1 MRTPACLADLGGRIA
16 DFIEGSFP
24 RGTNVP
30 RLDFDGSL
38 APLTRLADIARR
50 VCPNFKYVV
59 IIDEFDEIHP
69 ELYMHGNLAESF
81 FANLRA
87 ITMCDNICI
96 ILVGGEN
103 MPFVMDCQGQKLN
116 RLVKIG
122 LDYYSRDTEWDDF
135 KLLVKT
141 PTEGRINWHDD
152 AVAEIFNATNGN
164 PWFAKAVCASV
175 FMNAVRARDSDI
187 TADEVR
193 SAIATEVSTFGEN
206 WFMHL
211 WQDGIYKAR
220 EDRAPDM
227 LRRRRVLVA
236 MARAIRRDQPLT
248 WDNIIANK
256 QSSDLPNTEVLP
268 VLHDFVRRDILR
280 ERHGQYGFAVPI
292 FRLWLG
298 ETGIS
303 CLAGDALAE
312 ELASGVR
319 AAEKEASVKSEE
331 VSALARR
338 WSTYQGRE
346 IGTDDIRAWY
356 EQVDEHRHQRLL
368 FKILQNLRFFS
379 EAQIR
384 QNLQTVHYSFILPL
398 LGPFVIRRRSDRRM
412 DVVVTYVDGE
422 GKSGQYYASRYAE
435 ENSLDRRCVI
445 SPVAFSKT
453 LQAYVTKNGNPTVVT
468 IIDDIIATGQSLVKN
483 LASFVDENGPIL
495 RKLNVPLIII
505 ALAATAD
512 GEAYVRTEIRKIDW
526 LDFDLRV
533 CDPLSERD
541 FAFSKNGIWRDTDE
555 LERAKALCTNLGAS
569 VYRDNPLGYGGQGLL
584 VADTCPNNSLP
595 ILHSCAHP
603 ASMKNWTP
611 LFPRLVN

>member
-1 MRTPACLADLGGRIA
+1 
-16 DFIEGSFP
+16 
-24 RGTNVP
+24 
-30 RLDFDGSL
+30 
-38 APLTRLADIARR
+38 
-50 VCPNFKYVV
+50 
-59 IIDEFDEIHP
+59 
-69 ELYMHGNLAESF
+69 
-81 FANLRA
+81 
-87 ITMCDNICI
+87 
-96 ILVGGEN
+96 
-103 MPFVMDCQGQKLN
+103 
-116 RLVKIG
+116 
-122 LDYYSRDTEWDDF
+122 
-135 KLLVKT
+135 
-141 PTEGRINWHDD
+141 
-152 AVAEIFNATNGN
+152 
-164 PWFAKAVCASV
+164 
-175 FMNAVRARDSDI
+175 
-187 TADEVR
+187 
-193 SAIATEVSTFGEN
+193 
-206 WFMHL
+206 
-211 WQDGIYKAR
+211 
-220 EDRAPDM
+220 
-227 LRRRRVLVA
+227 
-236 MARAIRRDQPLT
+236 
-248 WDNIIANK
+248 
-256 QSSDLPNTEVLP
+256 
-268 VLHDFVRRDILR
+268 
-280 ERHGQYGFAVPI
+280 
-292 FRLWLG
+292 
-298 ETGIS
+298 
-303 CLAGDALAE
+303 
-312 ELASGVR
+312 
-319 AAEKEASVKSEE
+319 
-331 VSALARR
+331 
-338 WSTYQGRE
+338 
-346 IGTDDIRAWY
+346 
-356 EQVDEHRHQRLL
+356 
-368 FKILQNLRFFS
+368 
-379 EAQIR
+379 
-384 QNLQTVHYSFILPL
+384 
-398 LGPFVIRRRSDRRM
+398 M

>member
-1 MRTPACLADLGGRIA
+1 
-16 DFIEGSFP
+16 
-24 RGTNVP
+24 
-30 RLDFDGSL
+30 
-38 APLTRLADIARR
+38 
-50 VCPNFKYVV
+50 
-59 IIDEFDEIHP
+59 
-69 ELYMHGNLAESF
+69 
-81 FANLRA
+81 
-87 ITMCDNICI
+87 
-96 ILVGGEN
+96 
-103 MPFVMDCQGQKLN
+103 
-116 RLVKIG
+116 
-122 LDYYSRDTEWDDF
+122 
-135 KLLVKT
+135 VKT

-379 EAQIR
+379 EAQI
-384 QNLQTVHYSFILPL
+384 
-398 LGPFVIRRRSDRRM
+398 
-412 DVVVTYVDGE
+412 
-422 GKSGQYYASRYAE
+422 
-435 ENSLDRRCVI
+435 
-445 SPVAFSKT
+445 
-453 LQAYVTKNGNPTVVT
+453 
-468 IIDDIIATGQSLVKN
+468 
-483 LASFVDENGPIL
+483 
-495 RKLNVPLIII
+495 
-505 ALAATAD
+505 
-512 GEAYVRTEIRKIDW
+512 
-526 LDFDLRV
+526 
-533 CDPLSERD
+533 
-541 FAFSKNGIWRDTDE
+541 
-555 LERAKALCTNLGAS
+555 
-569 VYRDNPLGYGGQGLL
+569 
-584 VADTCPNNSLP
+584 
-595 ILHSCAHP
+595 
-603 ASMKNWTP
+603 
-611 LFPRLVN
+611 